1 MHAVHAA
8 VLAGPYLQDPLAAIG
23 QMYLSGASVLS
34 RDCTAGGCPASE
46 VSGRYS
52 HCADVFSTSL
62 GDHMI
67 IYGGQGVVDG
77 VSLSTLGDAWA
88 YDMTRD
94 SWTLIQDIRAGV
106 MLTSMPSPRSSH
118 SCTIVNKNPVAGTAD
133 FLTFGGRVQRQVG
146 SAVVATNEVWRLRL
160 TDQRVTGEG
169 MLVVGVWS
177 RLNASTVEQP
187 VPRFDHTA
195 VAYDGS
201 VLMYGGCEGDAS
213 AFDDVWLLDYTG
225 NANAS
230 WRALTVGAAS
240 VTGTTSP
247 GTGSITPGR
256 RCAHAAAPASEGML
270 VFGGR
275 APRLPPGA
283 NDPVWPS
290 LSDAWAFN
298 VGNTF
303 RGPGYGTWTRMPLN
317 ERNAQG
323 VVLPNAKVNRSD
335 HAVLM
340 IYPQTL
346 LVYGGLVTDETLST
360 IYVARDWLHVA
371 LNAVRSNPSMVT
383 HLAWGPDWR
392 FDHTMVLAPV
402 IRHPRA
408 NRMLYYAPLLYA
420 GAGGRKIFD
429 DMWVYDLQL
438 NEWIEFTSGD
448 EAPTVALSMLSSLLF
463 GAVGFVAYACVLVA
477 LFARRLNRY
486 LPQSTRPNAPVQAQE
501 APAHAQGAPRR
512 RGISPD
518 EICTLPRVKWADFV
532 NHKGSESSSTGSGGG
547 GGDGDAATVPGDA
560 EAATAWVEGTSK
572 LEEMEEEDL
581 CAVCLGRYEADD
593 LLIRLPCDHLFHEAC
608 IGRWL
613 ETDGTCPKCRFNLR
627 RRAGR
632 PSARHERFRQMNV
645 AELIT
650 DMIAQSVVDDSP
662 PRSPPRRDEEA
673 GIELVDVGRT
683 VLTGHADG
691 STSLQASA
699 ESHPRPSPSA
709 EQEAPPPQAAPP
721 VIVANAA
728 IIRGVGVRV
737 SPEPQPEPSV
747 T

>member
-1 MHAVHAA
+1 
-8 VLAGPYLQDPLAAIG
+8 
-23 QMYLSGASVLS
+23 MYLSGASVLS
-34 RDCTAGGCPASE
+34 RDCTVGGCPASE

-52 HCADVFSTSL
+52 HCADVFSTSA

-67 IYGGQGVVDG
+67 IYGGQGIVDG

-106 MLTSMPSPRSSH
+106 MLTSMPAPRSSH

-146 SAVVATNEVWRLRL
+146 TAVVATNEVWRLRL

-169 MLVVGVWS
+169 TLVVGVWS
-177 RLNASTVEQP
+177 RLYASTLEQP

-275 APRLPPGA
+275 TPRLPPGA

-298 VGNTF
+298 VGNAF

-408 NRMLYYAPLLYA
+408 NRMLYNAPLLYA

-448 EAPTVALSMLSSLLF
+448 EAPTVSA
-463 GAVGFVAYACVLVA
+463 
-477 LFARRLNRY
+477 
-486 LPQSTRPNAPVQAQE
+486 TE
-501 APAHAQGAPRR
+501 HPA
-512 RGISPD
+512 
-518 EICTLPRVKWADFV
+518 
-532 NHKGSESSSTGSGGG
+532 
-547 GGDGDAATVPGDA
+547 
-560 EAATAWVEGTSK
+560 
-572 LEEMEEEDL
+572 
-581 CAVCLGRYEADD
+581 
-593 LLIRLPCDHLFHEAC
+593 
-608 IGRWL
+608 
-613 ETDGTCPKCRFNLR
+613 
-627 RRAGR
+627 
-632 PSARHERFRQMNV
+632 
-645 AELIT
+645 
-650 DMIAQSVVDDSP
+650 
-662 PRSPPRRDEEA
+662 
-673 GIELVDVGRT
+673 
-683 VLTGHADG
+683 
-691 STSLQASA
+691 
-699 ESHPRPSPSA
+699 
-709 EQEAPPPQAAPP
+709 
-721 VIVANAA
+721 
-728 IIRGVGVRV
+728 
-737 SPEPQPEPSV
+737 
-747 T
+747 

>member
-1 MHAVHAA
+1 
-8 VLAGPYLQDPLAAIG
+8 
-23 QMYLSGASVLS
+23 
-34 RDCTAGGCPASE
+34 
-46 VSGRYS
+46 
-52 HCADVFSTSL
+52 
-62 GDHMI
+62 
-67 IYGGQGVVDG
+67 
-77 VSLSTLGDAWA
+77 
-88 YDMTRD
+88 
-94 SWTLIQDIRAGV
+94 
-106 MLTSMPSPRSSH
+106 
-118 SCTIVNKNPVAGTAD
+118 
-133 FLTFGGRVQRQVG
+133 
-146 SAVVATNEVWRLRL
+146 
-160 TDQRVTGEG
+160 
-169 MLVVGVWS
+169 
-177 RLNASTVEQP
+177 
-187 VPRFDHTA
+187 
-195 VAYDGS
+195 
-201 VLMYGGCEGDAS
+201 
-213 AFDDVWLLDYTG
+213 
-225 NANAS
+225 
-230 WRALTVGAAS
+230 
-240 VTGTTSP
+240 
-247 GTGSITPGR
+247 
-256 RCAHAAAPASEGML
+256 
-270 VFGGR
+270 
-275 APRLPPGA
+275 
-283 NDPVWPS
+283 
-290 LSDAWAFN
+290 
-298 VGNTF
+298 
-303 RGPGYGTWTRMPLN
+303 MPLN

-408 NRMLYYAPLLYA
+408 NRMLYNAPLLYA

-501 APAHAQGAPRR
+501 APTHAQGPPRR

-547 GGDGDAATVPGDA
+547 GDTATARGDA

-593 LLIRLPCDHLFHEAC
+593 LLIRLPCEHLFHEAC

-673 GIELVDVGRT
+673 GIELVDAGRT

-709 EQEAPPPQAAPP
+709 EPEAPPPQAAPP
-721 VIVANAA
+721 EIVANAA
-728 IIRGVGVRV
+728 VIRGVGVRV

-747 T
+747 A